1 VAQQSKTVVVDKL
14 AAAGTDSVVSPTQ
27 TAEDRDLMAESNQD
41 RDAILLEFNE
51 PRIAVMGS
59 REIKELERTYFEA
72 VELEDTLLFGGTLGA
87 SPGGVTA
94 FALSANGKLVAQAI
108 NNGSILVYDTENF
121 QLIRLFEGDTLT

>member
-1 VAQQSKTVVVDKL
+1 VVDKL
-14 AAAGTDSVVSPTQ
+14 DAAGTDSVVSPTQ
-27 TAEDRDLMAESNQD
+27 TAEDKDLMAESNQD

-59 REIKELERTYFEA
+59 REIKELERTYFEGI
-72 VELEDTLLFGGTLGA
+72 ELEDTLLFGGTLGA

-108 NNGSILVYDTENF
+108 NYGSIVTYATENF